1 MESAFDRLSP
11 TLSIWHRYDPK
22 VKADL
27 FSTALETAD
36 GVYLIDP
43 IADLPDALN
52 GEAVIGIIV
61 TNDNHARATA
71 DFAARLAVPIYARAE
86 ARDGLEN
93 CDVVRLNDGQQIG
106 PGLVAIA
113 LAGAP
118 PGEVALHHNADG
130 GTLIV
135 GDALINMESHGFT
148 FLPAKYCANAKLM
161 RRSLQKLLDYS
172 FERILFAHGTP
183 IVSRAHSR
191 LVELLNGNAEIA
203 HE

>member
-11 TLSIWHRYDPK
+11 TLAIWHRYDPK

-27 FSTALETAD
+27 FSTALKTED

-43 IADLPDALN
+43 IADLPDALR
-52 GEAVIGIIV
+52 GEKVVGIIV

-71 DFAARLAVPIYARAE
+71 DFAARLAVPIHASADV
-86 ARDGLEN
+86 RDGLEH
-93 CDVVRLNDGQQIG
+93 CDVIRLNDGQQIA

-113 LAGAP
+113 LPGAAL
-118 PGEVALHHNADG
+118 GEIALHQDGDG

-148 FLPAKYCANAKLM
+148 FLPAKYCENAKLM
-161 RRSLQKLLDYS
+161 RKSLPKLLDYS

-191 LVELLNGNAEIA
+191 LVELLHGNAEIA
-203 HE
+203 RE